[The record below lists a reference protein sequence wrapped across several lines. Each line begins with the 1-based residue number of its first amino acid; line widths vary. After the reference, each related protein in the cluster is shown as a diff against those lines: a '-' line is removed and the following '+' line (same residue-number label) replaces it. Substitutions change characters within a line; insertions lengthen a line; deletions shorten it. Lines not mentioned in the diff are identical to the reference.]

1 MMTDIDCN
9 KEMTGFHRTEVTLS
23 TDDQSEM
30 RTRRDAGR
38 TRLLSGLDQQEWPH
52 PKEQASQ
59 GSYAMRTMVHDD
71 DCEYDIDDGAYFHED
86 DLSDED
92 GKALTPLSSRE
103 RVCEALKWDGRL
115 KHDAEVKRK
124 CVRQIYPEGYHI
136 DVPVYRIV
144 VTTNEDDERVEHFEL
159 ASENEWVRSDAR
171 AVTRWFNGKV
181 GDLNEDE
188 ADGSQL
194 RRVTKLTKKL
204 ARSRK
209 EWKPQTTSGI
219 TVTKLVTDHFKASEA
234 RDDKALRD
242 TWVAIHEALVKST
255 EVKHPV
261 LEEMLAE
268 KGDEQVQFF
277 CTCLADAL
285 KALAELDEGDCTRNK
300 ARETWDEVFNTS
312 YFSDQP
318 DNDDQSGGKDS
329 DGGKK
334 AAIVVTSTETAR
346 RNDGGGR
353 FG

>member
-1 MMTDIDCN
+1 MADIDCN
-9 KEMTGFHRTEVTLS
+9 KEMTGFHCTEVTLS
-23 TDDQSEM
+23 KDDQSKM

-38 TRLLSGLDQQEWPH
+38 TRLLSGLDQQGWSH

-59 GSYAMRTMVHDD
+59 GSYAMRTMVQDD
-71 DCEYDIDDGAYFHED
+71 DCEYDIDDGAYFDED
-86 DLSDED
+86 NLIDKD
-92 GKALTPLSSRE
+92 GKALTPLAARE
-103 RVCEALKWDGRL
+103 RMCEALKWDGRL

-124 CVRQIYPEGYHI
+124 CVRQIYPEGYHL

-144 VTTNEDDERVEHFEL
+144 VMMNDDGERVEYFEL

-181 GDLNEDE
+181 GDLNAGES
-188 ADGSQL
+188 DGSQM

-209 EWKPQTTSGI
+209 EWKAETTSGI
-219 TVTKLVTDHFKASEA
+219 TVTKLVTDHFSASED

-242 TWVAIHEALVKST
+242 TWKAIHEALDKST
-255 EVKHPV
+255 EVNHPV
-261 LEEMLAE
+261 LDTMLAE
-268 KGDEQVQFF
+268 AGDAQVQFF

-285 KALAELDEGDCTRNK
+285 KILEDLDEGDYTRQK
-300 ARETWDEVFNTS
+300 ARVTWDEVFDTT

-318 DNDDQSGGKDS
+318 NNDDQSGGKGS
-329 DGGKK
+329 DGCKS
-334 AAIVVTSTETAR
+334 AAMVVTSTETAR